1 MGKHNK
7 SDLLIHKL
15 FEQQVQKTPDAVAV
29 VFDAEF
35 LTYSELN
42 NRANQLAYTLRDL
55 GIKPDTV
62 VGIIADRS
70 FEMSIGILAIIK
82 AGGAYLPIQ
91 PELPDDRI
99 KYMLSNSGC
108 NLVLHQNKYSTKIDS
123 NINKIDLNDSNS
135 FSNRIKNLPNI
146 NSSSD
151 LIYVIYTSGS
161 TGKPKGVMIEHKALV
176 NRIFWMQKEFPI
188 GLGDYILQ
196 KTPFSF
202 DVSVWELIWWSFY
215 GAGMVF
221 LKPGEEKDP
230 SRIVDTIWKN
240 KITTIHFVPSMF
252 NLFLDYLESRKEII
266 EEKIQTLKY
275 VFSSGEALKV
285 NQVKK
290 FNELFKSQP
299 NIKLINLYGPT
310 EAAIDVSYYICPRE
324 NNFDVIPIG
333 KAIDNIGLH
342 IFKDNRLSEIGEMGE
357 LFISGIGLAR
367 GYINNIELTNE
378 RFINNAF
385 GFGYRMYKT
394 GDLVRLLPD
403 GNIQYIGREDFQVKI
418 RGFRIELGEIENTIR
433 KIESIKDCVVKA
445 HKFSDDNIILI
456 AYIVSEND
464 FAEKEIKNHLKEF
477 LPDYMIPNHFVRIDR
492 IPLTPNGKA
501 DLKSLPLPSF
511 KSKSKD
517 SFSDLHQLS
526 DIENQVYRIWKE
538 VLSLNEISFDDNFFD
553 LGGNSLLMG
562 RMQIEINKK
571 FNLDISI
578 VDLFNYSTIESLSK
592 FINQLKNSEKVT
604 SAEDKKSNKRINNT
618 DIAIIGIAGRY
629 PKAKTI
635 KEFWENLVN
644 GVEAISFFNDDELEI
659 IPNSNPDS
667 ELKFVKARGV
677 LEEADMFD
685 AEFFGFNPKE
695 ASIMDP
701 QHRVFIECCWNALED
716 SGHVPEKFN
725 GSIGIFAGS
734 SLNTYLIYNVLSD
747 RNKQE
752 ELANS
757 YQIADYTT
765 LTGNDNGFLTTKVAY
780 KLGLK
785 GPAINVQTACSTSLV
800 AIGQAYQ
807 SLVTGQCDMALAGGV
822 SISFPQKRGY
832 YFVDGSIGSIDG
844 HCKPFDADATGTV
857 FSSGAGV
864 VVLKRLDDAIR
875 DGDSIYAVIKSVALN
890 NDGSDK
896 AGYMT
901 PSIDGQTEV
910 ILKAQQ
916 IAGVDPETIKYVETH
931 GTGTPVG
938 DPIEVT
944 ALEKA
949 FRAAT
954 DKKQFCGIGSVKSN
968 IGHTDAAAGVTG
980 LIKAALTLKHRTIP
994 PTLHFKKPNPRFDF
1008 SKSPFYVVDKLTRIE
1023 ENSNPIRAA
1032 VSSFGVGGTN
1042 AHAILE
1048 EFTDN
1053 EIKSDD
1059 KTKKQLLIVSSK
1071 NENSLKANA
1080 TVLADFLLSN
1090 PNENL
1095 NDIAFTL
1102 QEGRKE
1108 FEWRQFVI
1116 ASDTAEAEK
1125 LLRNAVAGNINKSKV
1140 NFSERNHLVFM
1151 FPGQGAQYVNMGK
1164 GLYDSEPLF
1173 KRTVDECSEILK
1185 PHLDLDIRELLFPEN
1200 INEESA
1206 KKLEQTVYTQPALF
1220 VIEYALAKLFISYGI
1235 KPNSMIGHSVG
1246 DYVAACLADV
1256 FTLEDALFI
1265 LSRRAKL
1272 MQQQKSGSML
1282 SVRSSEEEIKKI
1294 LENDIAIAA
1303 INSPNLIVLSGET
1316 ERIKLFSEKL
1326 NEMKIENRILFTSH
1340 AYHSQMMEP
1349 AIEPFVKEFQNINL
1363 NKPSAPFIS
1372 SLTGTWITDE
1382 QATDPNFWAS
1392 QLRNTVRFSDGI
1404 KELQKTNNLILIEIG
1419 PGRALTTMASQHKKE
1434 SGKQIVITTLTQPN
1448 EDADDLTNFLNAIGK
1463 LWLSGVKIDWKNF
1476 HKGKHRK
1483 RLHLPGYQFD
1493 RKSYW
1498 IEPPKKIPIKK
1509 NVKSVITESAVQLT
1523 KKEKVKKV
1531 IQGEAM
1537 TRKEYIAGILK
1548 EILEELSGISKSELD
1563 ETKTFLELGF
1573 DSLFMTQVS
1582 LAFQKK
1588 FDVKITLRQLLE
1600 TAPSI
1605 NAIAEFID
1613 GSLAQ
1618 GKFEPPKQEMV
1629 IEEEVEVPVTENL
1642 EQNITPSY
1650 TQQESISQAIFN
1662 PSNSVEKLIHE
1673 QLEIMK
1679 KQLEVLG
1686 GGKISQ
1692 QAQTQIISSTP
1703 EQPKVVKEEKP
1714 LSEAPSKPKEE
1725 KKVFERFG
1733 PYKPIETKKGGALTD
1748 QQQKYLSK
1756 LIDEYTRKTPISKK
1770 MTQEH
1775 RAHYSD
1781 PRTVSGFLPIWK
1793 EMTYQVIVKESKGSK
1808 LIDVDGNEYID
1819 VIMGFGQYLFGHN
1832 PDFLKKAIQEQL
1844 ELGIEI
1850 GPQSPIAGEVAKLIC
1865 EFTGLDRAAFCVTG
1879 SEAVLG
1885 AMRAARTVTG
1895 KDKIVF
1901 FAGDYHGIIDEVLI
1915 KTTING
1921 EQIRTMPIAPGIPR
1935 ENVQNT
1941 IALEYGSEESLRIID
1956 KLLPELAAVMV
1967 EPVQSRR
1974 PDIQPKEFLHK
1985 LRELTE
1991 KANIPLIFD
2000 EVITGFRV
2008 SNGGAQEYFGVKA
2021 DIATYG
2027 KIIGGGFP
2035 IGVIAGKK
2043 LYMDAFDGG
2052 YWQYGDD
2059 SIPEAGVT
2067 FFAGTFARHPI
2078 SLKGAL
2084 TVLNYLKQ
2092 DNNKLQKDLNSKA
2105 AALAKELND
2114 FMLQRNVPIKFLNFS
2129 SVLYYSYP
2137 KDLGY
2142 FSLLFYLLRHK
2153 GIHIL
2158 EGFPF
2163 FLSSAHSDEDIKK
2176 IIEAFKES
2184 VVELQEN
2191 GFFPSPLNGGNGF
2204 KNKSEGTELKS
2215 NQFPLADAQ
2224 KEIWLASQLSE
2235 ASNCAFNE
2243 SNNIE
2248 FKGKMN
2254 VEAFIRAFDKLIERH
2269 DALRTTFS
2277 SDGKYQIV
2285 NDNTDFKLDHL
2296 DLSPLS
2302 ENDKKKE
2309 LNHLIQNEPKIPFD
2323 LVRGPLIRA
2332 NLVKLNEEE
2341 YNLLLTAHH
2350 IVCDGWSYDVMVRD
2364 LSRLYNE
2371 ELAGNRSDEILPMQM
2386 KDYVEYLENFR
2397 KTNDYKQQEK
2407 FWLDKLSG
2415 EISDFELPV
2424 DKNRPPIRTFNGAR
2438 ITALIEEELFS
2449 KTKAICVNQKV
2460 TLFTTMLSLWGIL
2473 LHKLSNQN
2481 DIVTGIPAA
2490 GQQVVGADDLVGHC
2504 TNLLPIRFNIKSD
2517 MKFSDFL
2524 KEVKSLVLD
2533 AYENQQ
2539 VTYVDIISKLKLKRS
2554 PNRSPLLSTMF
2565 NIDPAIMGL
2574 KFSGLDCKMNVNPRV
2589 GFQFEFGFN
2598 LVSYDN
2604 HCEIECDYNT
2614 DLFTEEKINSMIN
2627 YYKNIIQQVIENN
2640 DLQIKDIQVLS
2651 SNDLVNI
2658 MNLLNGNL

>member
-1 MGKHNK
+1 MTQLK
-7 SDLLIHKL
+7 SIQEL
-15 FEQQVQKTPDAVAV
+15 FLQSVKNNSDKIAIK
-29 VFDAEF
+29 FDSNVI
-35 LTYSELN
+35 TYKELDN
-42 NRANQLAYTLRDL
+42 ISNQFA
-55 GIKPDTV
+55 IKILKQINPKSV
-62 VGIIADRS
+62 VGIAIKRSVDLIAS
-70 FEMSIGILAIIK
+70 VLGVIK
-82 AGGAYLPIQ
+82 
-91 PELPDDRI
+91 
-99 KYMLSNSGC
+99 SGC
-108 NLVLHQNKYSTKIDS
+108 TCLPLDLSYPAERLKFMIKDAQPQIILTNRQSKIESLGLSVPKIYVEEIGKKSVTKFKSIQT
-123 NINKIDLNDSNS
+123 
-135 FSNRIKNLPNI
+135 
-146 NSSSD
+146 SSED
-151 LIYVIYTSGS
+151 LIYIIYTSGS
-161 TGKPKGVMIEHKALV
+161 TGKPKGIKMPHRVIENLIDWQNNVSTPGQFRTLQFA
-176 NRIFWMQKEFPI
+176 PI
-188 GLGDYILQ
+188 
-196 KTPFSF
+196 SF
-202 DVSVWELIWWSFY
+202 DVSFQEIFSALTSGGTLILTDEETRRDPLRLVELIINEK
-215 GAGMVF
+215 VERIF
-221 LKPGEEKDP
+221 LPYIALQNLAEASIIKDY
-230 SRIVDTIWKN
+230 TK
-240 KITTIHFVPSMF
+240 F
-252 NLFLDYLESRKEII
+252 NLKHIITAGEQLIITPQIRKFFE
-266 EEKIQTLKY
+266 
-275 VFSSGEALKV
+275 
-285 NQVKK
+285 
-290 FNELFKSQP
+290 SQP
-299 NIKLINLYGPT
+299 GAILHNQYGPSET
-310 EAAIDVSYYICPRE
+310 HVATSYILHDKVGNWSLLP
-324 NNFDVIPIG
+324 PIG
-333 KAIDNIGLH
+333 KAISNTIVLLLDENQKEVLPGEVGEIYIGGACVSKGYLH
-342 IFKDNRLSEIGEMGE
+342 RE
-357 LFISGIGLAR
+357 
-367 GYINNIELTNE
+367 ELTSA
-378 RFINNAF
+378 RFVRLLDHPDKTF
-385 GFGYRMYKT
+385 YKT
-394 GDLVRLLPD
+394 GDLGKINSSGQIEFL
-403 GNIQYIGREDFQVKI
+403 GRADNQIKLY
-418 RGFRIELGEIENTIR
+418 GYRIELGEIEN
-433 KIESIKDCVVKA
+433 
-445 HKFSDDNIILI
+445 IILQYPGLSSC
-456 AYIVSEND
+456 AV
-464 FAEKEIKNHLKEF
+464 ALKEF
-477 LPDYMIPNHFVRIDR
+477 HNSKSLVAYLCVKGNDFDVNSLKTFLQKNLPDYMLPKFYVIQDSLPVTPSGKID
-492 IPLTPNGKA
+492 KA
-501 DLKSLPLPSF
+501 ALPLPSEI
-511 KSKSKD
+511 SQTIKD
-517 SFSDLHQLS
+517 SNQTQTLIDE
-526 DIENQVYRIWKE
+526 IEDKLIKVWKE
-538 VLSLNEISFDDNFFD
+538 ILNVDDIKLNDNFFD
-553 LGGNSLLMG
+553 LGGDSILLG
-562 RMQIEINKK
+562 RLQIRIKQNLGEEI
-571 FNLDISI
+571 SV
-578 VDLFNYSTIESLSK
+578 VDLFTYPTIAQLRK
-592 FINQLKNSEKVT
+592 FISIKRNLIRQKTK
-604 SAEDKKSNKRINNT
+604 DISNLIKPSSS

-644 GVEAISFFNDDELEI
+644 GIEAISFFSDDELEI

-677 LEEADMFD
+677 LEDAEKFD

-701 QHRVFIECCWNALED
+701 QHRVFLECCWNALED
-716 SGHVPEKFN
+716 SGYVPEKFN

-734 SLNTYLIYNVLSD
+734 SLNTYLIYNILSD

-832 YFVDGSIGSIDG
+832 YFVDGSIGSVDG

-916 IAGVDPETIKYVETH
+916 IAGVNPETIKYIETH

-949 FRAAT
+949 FRIST

-968 IGHTDAAAGVTG
+968 VGHTDAAAGVTG
-980 LIKAALTLKHRTIP
+980 FIKTALALKHRTIP
-994 PTLHFKKPNPRFDF
+994 PTLHFKKPNPRFNF
-1008 SKSPFYVVDKLTRIE
+1008 SKSPFYVVDKLIRIE
-1023 ENSNPIRAA
+1023 ENSYPVRAA
-1032 VSSFGVGGTN
+1032 VSAFGVGGTN

-1048 EFTDN
+1048 EFIDN
-1053 EIKSDD
+1053 ETKSNEQS
-1059 KTKKQLLIVSSK
+1059 KKQLLIVSAK

-1080 TVLADFLLSN
+1080 TVLADYLLSN
-1090 PNENL
+1090 PNDNL

-1116 ASDTAEAEK
+1116 ASDSAEAEK
-1125 LLRNAVAGNINKSKV
+1125 LLRNAVGANLNKSKV
-1140 NFSERNHLVFM
+1140 NFNERNHLVFM

-1164 GLYDSEPLF
+1164 GLYNNESLF
-1173 KRTVDECSEILK
+1173 KHTVDECSEILK
-1185 PHLDLDIRELLFPEN
+1185 PHLDLDIRELLFPEI
-1200 INEESA
+1200 INENSA
-1206 KKLEQTVYTQPALF
+1206 KKLEQTVYTQPSLF
-1220 VIEYALAKLFISYGI
+1220 IIEYALAKLFISYGI

-1246 DYVAACLADV
+1246 DYVAACFADV
-1256 FTLEDALFI
+1256 FSLEDALFI
-1265 LSRRAKL
+1265 LSKRAKL
-1272 MQQQKSGSML
+1272 MQQQKPGSML

-1294 LENDIAIAA
+1294 LDNDIAIAA

-1326 NEMKIENRILFTSH
+1326 NKMKIENRILFTSH

-1382 QATDPNFWAS
+1382 QATDPNFWAA

-1404 KELQKTNNLILIEIG
+1404 KELQKANNLILIEVG

-1434 SGKQIVITTLTQPN
+1434 SGKQTVITTLTQPN

-1463 LWLSGVKIDWKNF
+1463 LWLNGVKINWKNF
-1476 HKGKHRK
+1476 HKGKNRK

-1498 IEPPKKIPIKK
+1498 IEPPKKNPVKK
-1509 NVKSVITESAVQLT
+1509 NIDKGITDSAVQLT
-1523 KKEKVKKV
+1523 NKEKVKKV

-1537 TRKEYIAGILK
+1537 TRKEYISGILK
-1548 EILEELSGISKSELD
+1548 EILEELSGINKSELD

-1613 GSLAQ
+1613 GSLAE
-1618 GKFEPPKQEMV
+1618 GKFEPPKQEIV

-1642 EQNITPSY
+1642 QQNIAPSY
-1650 TQQESISQAIFN
+1650 LQQESLAQSVFN
-1662 PSNSVEKLIHE
+1662 PSNNVEKLIHE

-1679 KQLEVLG
+1679 KQLEVLSS
-1686 GGKISQ
+1686 GKISQ
-1692 QAQTQIISSTP
+1692 QAQNQIISSTP
-1703 EQPKVVKEEKP
+1703 EPPKTIKEEKSP
-1714 LSEAPSKPKEE
+1714 SETTSKPKEE

-1748 QQQKYLSK
+1748 QQQKYLNK
-1756 LIDEYTRKTPISKK
+1756 LIAEYTSKTPTSKK
-1770 MTQEH
+1770 ITQEH

-1793 EMTYQVIVKESKGSK
+1793 EMTYQIIVKESKGSK
-1808 LIDVDGNEYID
+1808 LIDVDGHEYID
-1819 VIMGFGQYLFGHN
+1819 VIMGFGQYLFGHY

-1865 EFTGLDRAAFCVTG
+1865 ELTGLDRAAFCVTG

-1941 IALEYGSEESLRIID
+1941 IALEYGSEESLRIIE

-2052 YWQYGDD
+2052 YWQYGDE

-2067 FFAGTFARHPI
+2067 FFAGTFARHPV

-2084 TVLNYLKQ
+2084 TVLNYLKE
-2092 DNNKLQKDLNSKA
+2092 DNNKLQKELNSKA

-2114 FMLQRNVPIKFLNFS
+2114 FMLERNVPIKFLNFS

-2137 KDLGY
+2137 KDLSY

-2176 IIEAFKES
+2176 IIDAFKES
-2184 VVELQEN
+2184 VIELQEN
-2191 GFFPSPLNGGNGF
+2191 GFFPAQLDGENGL
-2204 KNKSEGTELKS
+2204 KNKSEVIDQKLS
-2215 NQFPLADAQ
+2215 QFPLADAQ
-2224 KEIWLASQLSE
+2224 KEIWLASQVSE
-2235 ASNCAFNE
+2235 ISNCAFNE

-2254 VEAFIRAFDKLIERH
+2254 VEAFKRAFNRLIKRH

-2285 NDNTDFKLDHL
+2285 NDKSDFNLDYL

-2302 ENDKKKE
+2302 DSDKKKE
-2309 LNHLIQNEPKIPFD
+2309 LNNLIHNEPKIPFD

-2371 ELAGNRSDEILPMQM
+2371 ELEGNSSDEKLPMQM
-2386 KDYVEYLENFR
+2386 NDYVEYLENFR
-2397 KTNDYKQQEK
+2397 KTNEYKQQIK
-2407 FWLDKLSG
+2407 FWSDKLSG
-2415 EISDFELPV
+2415 EIPDLELPV
-2424 DKNRPPIRTFNGAR
+2424 DKNRPSIRTFNGAR
-2438 ITALIEEELFS
+2438 ITGLIEEELFS

-2473 LHKLSNQN
+2473 LYKLSNQN
-2481 DIVTGIPAA
+2481 DIITGIPAA
-2490 GQQVVGADDLVGHC
+2490 GQQVVGADDLIGHC

-2517 MKFSDFL
+2517 LKFSDFL

-2539 VTYVDIISKLKLKRS
+2539 VTYLDIISKLKLKRN
-2554 PNRSPLLSTMF
+2554 PNRPPLLSTMF
-2565 NIDPAIMGL
+2565 NIDPAIVGL
-2574 KFSGLDCKMNVNPRV
+2574 KFSGLDLKMNVNPRA
-2589 GFQFEFGFN
+2589 GFQFEFAFN

-2604 HCEIECDYNT
+2604 HCDIECDYNT
-2614 DLFTEEKINSMIN
+2614 DLFTDEKINSMIN
-2627 YYKNIIQQVIENN
+2627 YYKNIIQQVTENK
-2640 DLQIKDIQVLS
+2640 DLRIKDIQLLS
-2651 SNDLVNI
+2651 TDELANI
-2658 MNLLNGNL
+2658 MTLLNGNL

>member
-1 MGKHNK
+1 MTQLKSLQELFLQSVKNNSNKIAIKFASSVITYKELDNK
-7 SDLLIHKL
+7 S
-15 FEQQVQKTPDAVAV
+15 
-29 VFDAEF
+29 
-35 LTYSELN
+35 
-42 NRANQLAYTLRDL
+42 NQFAIEILKQ
-55 GIKPDTV
+55 IKPNSV
-62 VGIIADRS
+62 VGIAINRSVELIAS
-70 FEMSIGILAIIK
+70 VLGVIK
-82 AGGAYLPIQ
+82 
-91 PELPDDRI
+91 
-99 KYMLSNSGC
+99 SGC
-108 NLVLHQNKYSTKIDS
+108 TCLPLDLSYPDERLKFMIEDAEPQIVLTNQQSKIDS
-123 NINKIDLNDSNS
+123 LGISVPKIYVEGIGKNS
-135 FSNRIKNLPNI
+135 ETKFKLIQT
-146 NSSSD
+146 SSED
-151 LIYVIYTSGS
+151 LIYIIYTSGS
-161 TGKPKGVMIEHKALV
+161 TGKPKGIKMPHRVIENLINWQNNISTPGQFNTLQFA
-176 NRIFWMQKEFPI
+176 PI
-188 GLGDYILQ
+188 
-196 KTPFSF
+196 SF
-202 DVSVWELIWWSFY
+202 DVSFQEIFSTLTSGGTLILTDEETRRDPLRL
-215 GAGMVF
+215 VDLIIKEKVERIF
-221 LKPGEEKDP
+221 LPYIALQNLAEASEVKD
-230 SRIVDTIWKN
+230 
-240 KITTIHFVPSMF
+240 
-252 NLFLDYLESRKEII
+252 Y
-266 EEKIQTLKY
+266 
-275 VFSSGEALKV
+275 
-285 NQVKK
+285 KK
-290 FNELFKSQP
+290 FKLRHIITAGEQLIITPQIRKFFESQP
-299 NIKLINLYGPT
+299 TAILHNQYGPSET
-310 EAAIDVSYYICPRE
+310 HVATSYILNDKVYDWPLLP
-324 NNFDVIPIG
+324 PIG
-333 KAIDNIGLH
+333 KAISNTVVLLLDEKQKEVSVGEVGEIYIGGICVSKGYL
-342 IFKDNRLSEIGEMGE
+342 NRE
-357 LFISGIGLAR
+357 
-367 GYINNIELTNE
+367 ELTST
-378 RFINNAF
+378 RFVNLPDYPDETF
-385 GFGYRMYKT
+385 YKT
-394 GDLVRLLPD
+394 GDLGKINSYGQIEFL
-403 GNIQYIGREDFQVKI
+403 GRADNQIKLY
-418 RGFRIELGEIENTIR
+418 GYRIELGEIEN
-433 KIESIKDCVVKA
+433 
-445 HKFSDDNIILI
+445 IILQYPGLSSC
-456 AYIVSEND
+456 AV
-464 FAEKEIKNHLKEF
+464 ALKEVHNSKALVAYLCVKEKGF
-477 LPDYMIPNHFVRIDR
+477 DVNSLKTFLQKNLPDYMLPKFYVLQDSLPVTPSGKID
-492 IPLTPNGKA
+492 KA
-501 DLKSLPLPSF
+501 ALPLPSDI
-511 KSKSKD
+511 SHTVED
-517 SFSDLHQLS
+517 SNKAQTIIDE
-526 DIENQVYRIWKE
+526 IEDKLIKIWKE
-538 VLSLNEISFDDNFFD
+538 ILNVDEIKLNDNFFD
-553 LGGNSLLMG
+553 LGGDSILLG
-562 RMQIEINKK
+562 RLQIRIKQNLGEEI
-571 FNLDISI
+571 SV
-578 VDLFNYSTIESLSK
+578 VDLFAYPTIAQLKK
-592 FINQLKNSEKVT
+592 FISIKRNLIRQEPR
-604 SAEDKKSNKRINNT
+604 DISNIIKPSSS

-644 GVEAISFFNDDELEI
+644 GVESISFFNDDELEI

-677 LEEADMFD
+677 LEDADKFD
-685 AEFFGFNPKE
+685 AEFFGFNPRE

-701 QHRVFIECCWNALED
+701 QHRVFLECCWNALED
-716 SGHVPEKFN
+716 SGYVPEKFN

-734 SLNTYLIYNVLSD
+734 SLNTYLIYNILSD

-875 DGDSIYAVIKSVALN
+875 DGDSIYSVIKSVALN

-949 FRAAT
+949 FRTST

-968 IGHTDAAAGVTG
+968 VGHTDAAAGVTG
-980 LIKAALTLKHRTIP
+980 LIKTALTLKFRTIP

-1008 SKSPFYVVDKLTRIE
+1008 PKSPFYVVDKLTRIE
-1023 ENSNPIRAA
+1023 ENSQPVRAA
-1032 VSSFGVGGTN
+1032 VSAFGVGGTN

-1059 KTKKQLLIVSSK
+1059 KTKKQLLIVSAK

-1080 TVLADFLLSN
+1080 TVLADYLLSN

-1095 NDIAFTL
+1095 NDITFTL

-1125 LLRNAVAGNINKSKV
+1125 LLRNAVASNINKSKV

-1164 GLYDSEPLF
+1164 GLYNNEPLF
-1173 KRTVDECSEILK
+1173 KQTIDKCSEILK
-1185 PHLDLDIRELLFPEN
+1185 PHLNLDIRELLFPEN
-1200 INEESA
+1200 INEDSA
-1206 KKLEQTVYTQPALF
+1206 KKLVQTVYTQPALF
-1220 VIEYALAKLFISYGI
+1220 VIEYSLAKLFISYGI

-1256 FTLEDALFI
+1256 FTLEDALYI

-1282 SVRSSEEEIKKI
+1282 SVRSSEEEIKK
-1294 LENDIAIAA
+1294 LLDKDIAIAA

-1363 NKPSAPFIS
+1363 NNPSAPFIS

-1382 QATDPNFWAS
+1382 QATDPNFWAA

-1463 LWLSGVKIDWKNF
+1463 LWLNGVKIDWKNF
-1476 HKGKHRK
+1476 HKGKRRK

-1498 IEPPKKIPIKK
+1498 IEPPKKNPVKK
-1509 NVKSVITESAVQLT
+1509 NIDSVITDSAVQLT

-1548 EILEELSGISKSELD
+1548 EILEELSGINKSEFD

-1605 NAIAEFID
+1605 NAIAELID

-1618 GKFEPPKQEMV
+1618 GKFEPPKKEIV

-1642 EQNITPSY
+1642 QQNITPSY
-1650 TQQESISQAIFN
+1650 TQQESISQSIFN
-1662 PSNSVEKLIHE
+1662 PSNNVEKLIHE

-1692 QAQTQIISSTP
+1692 PSQTQIISSTQ
-1703 EQPKVVKEEKP
+1703 EQPKVIREEKP
-1714 LSEAPSKPKEE
+1714 LSETPSKPKEE

-1748 QQQKYLSK
+1748 QQQKYLNK
-1756 LIDEYTRKTPISKK
+1756 LIDEYTRKTPTSKK

-1832 PDFLKKAIQEQL
+1832 PDFLKKAIEEQL

-1941 IALEYGSEESLRIID
+1941 IALEYGSEESLRIIE

-1974 PDIQPKEFLHK
+1974 PDIQPKEFLQK
-1985 LRELTE
+1985 LRKLTE

-2092 DNNKLQKDLNSKA
+2092 DNNKLQKELNSKA

-2129 SVLYYSYP
+2129 SVIYYSYP
-2137 KDLGY
+2137 KDLSY

-2163 FLSSAHSDEDIKK
+2163 FLSSAHSDDDIKK
-2176 IIEAFKES
+2176 IIDAFKES

-2191 GFFPSPLNGGNGF
+2191 GFFPSPLDGGNGF
-2204 KNKSEGTELKS
+2204 KNKSEVTELKS

-2224 KEIWLASQLSE
+2224 KEIWLASQISE

-2254 VEAFIRAFDKLIERH
+2254 VEAFKRAFDRLIQRH

-2285 NDNTDFKLDHL
+2285 NDKTEFKLDFL

-2302 ENDKKKE
+2302 ESDKKKE
-2309 LNHLIQNEPKIPFD
+2309 LNNLIQNEPRIPFD
-2323 LVRGPLIRA
+2323 LVKGPLIRA
-2332 NLVKLNEEE
+2332 NLIKLNEED

-2371 ELAGNRSDEILPMQM
+2371 ELEGKRSDEKLPMQM

-2397 KTNDYKQQEK
+2397 QTNDYKQQEK

-2415 EISDFELPV
+2415 EIPDLELPV

-2438 ITALIEEELFS
+2438 ITGLIEEELFS

-2473 LHKLSNQN
+2473 LHKLSSQN
-2481 DIVTGIPAA
+2481 DIITGIPAA
-2490 GQQVVGADDLVGHC
+2490 GQQVVGADDLIGHC

-2574 KFSGLDCKMNVNPRV
+2574 KFSDLDCKMNVNPRV
-2589 GFQFEFGFN
+2589 GFQFEFAFN

-2614 DLFTEEKINSMIN
+2614 DLFTEQKIKSMIN
-2627 YYKNIIQQVIENN
+2627 YYKNIIQQITENN

-2651 SNDLVNI
+2651 SDELVNI